1 MTADKYKNRLFGRT
15 RGRSKKKIDLKNYF
29 SLLKKYKIPTIDP
42 NKNYILDIGTGYG
55 ETSIYLSKS
64 FPTLCIMKL

>member
-42 NKNYILDIGTGYG
+42 NKNYILENGSENFECIL
-55 ETSIYLSKS
+55 LSS
-64 FPTLCIMKL
+64 LLT